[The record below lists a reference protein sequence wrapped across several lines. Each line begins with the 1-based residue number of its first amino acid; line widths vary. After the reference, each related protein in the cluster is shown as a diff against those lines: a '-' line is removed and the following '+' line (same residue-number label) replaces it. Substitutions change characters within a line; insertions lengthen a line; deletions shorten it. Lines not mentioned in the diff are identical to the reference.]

1 MVRVL
6 IYLAAVLTLIA
17 CSEPPL
23 EPELAD
29 TVKVQAFMADASA
42 LARGQAIFEGSCA
55 SFCHTMEP
63 EAELDAS
70 FLFDCQWNHGSLDQE
85 IFDTVTNGVVGTRM
99 VGFGS
104 NFPEGDDDLWKVIA
118 YLRSN
123 QQAC

>member
-6 IYLAAVLTLIA
+6 TYLIASMTLLA

-23 EPELAD
+23 ESELAD
-29 TVKVQAFMADASA
+29 TAQVQAFMNDASA
-42 LARGQAIFEGSCA
+42 LERGQAIFEGSCA

-63 EAELDAS
+63 EEELDAS
-70 FLFDCQWNHGSLDQE
+70 FLFDCQWNHGSQDQDLFNT
-85 IFDTVTNGVVGTRM
+85 ITKGVIGTRM

-104 NFPEGDDDLWKVIA
+104 NFPEGEEDLWKVIA

>member
-6 IYLAAVLTLIA
+6 IFFAFISTLIS
-17 CSEPPL
+17 CSEEPV

-29 TVKVQAFMADASA
+29 TPEVQAFMVDATA

-55 SFCHTMEP
+55 SFCHTMEIG
-63 EAELDAS
+63 AELDAS
-70 FLFDCQWNHGSLDQE
+70 FIFDCQWSHGSSDQD
-85 IFDTVTNGVVGTRM
+85 IFDTVTNGVTGTRM

>member
-6 IYLAAVLTLIA
+6 IFLAAVMALVA
-17 CSEPPL
+17 CSEQRV

-29 TVKVQAFMADASA
+29 TARVQTFMADASA

-55 SFCHTMEP
+55 SFCHAMEP

-70 FLFDCQWNHGSLDQE
+70 FLFDCQWNNGSLDQD
-85 IFDTVTNGVVGTRM
+85 IFDTITKGVTGTRM

>member
-6 IYLAAVLTLIA
+6 IFFAFISTLIA
-17 CSEPPL
+17 CSEEPV

-29 TVKVQAFMADASA
+29 NPEVQAFMVDATA

-55 SFCHTMEP
+55 SFCHTMEI
-63 EAELDAS
+63 EAGFDAS
-70 FLFDCQWNHGSLDQE
+70 FIFDCEWSHGSSDQD
-85 IFDTVTNGVVGTRM
+85 IFNTVTNGVAGTRM
-99 VGFGS
+99 VGFGT
-104 NFPEGDDDLWKVIA
+104 NFPKGDEDLWKLIA

>member
-6 IYLAAVLTLIA
+6 IYLAWVMTLIA
-17 CSEPPL
+17 CSRQPV
-23 EPELAD
+23 EPESAD
-29 TVKVQAFMADASA
+29 TAEVQAFMADASA
-42 LARGQAIFEGSCA
+42 LARGQAIFAGSCA
-55 SFCHTMEP
+55 SFCHTMET

-70 FLFDCQWNHGSLDQE
+70 FLFDCQWNHGSTDQD
-85 IFDTVTNGVVGTRM
+85 IFNTVTNGVIGTRM